1 MRCCLRWCGD
11 DMSIIVKTK
20 YIDEK
25 HRRQIYSYLNKM
37 FTVNGWDLDLRRSVE
52 DYVDNRTCF
61 VVYDPPEGFEII
73 FRLKWGG

>member
-1 MRCCLRWCGD
+1 
-11 DMSIIVKTK
+11 MSVVVKAK

-25 HRRQIYSYLNKM
+25 HQRQIISYLNKM
-37 FTVNGWDLDLRRSVE
+37 FTINGWNFESLRSVK
-52 DYVDNRTCF
+52 DYVDSRTCF